1 MGKPEITEEMIFGCF
16 AAAQE
21 ADSLEGTA
29 SSFVD
34 VEEYENKIMYPEFA
48 RWAKKVNRP
57 DIARIF
63 ARVAGEEGL
72 HAHWLREL
80 YADMGTPERGEDT
93 ERAVEVLEQIR
104 NNCDELFDMNPKAV
118 LEKALAVAIRVEERE
133 YQDIYPRFRDQAL
146 EKGDSKSAEVY
157 QRVIDSERQHA
168 EWFHAALT
176 DYRQE
181 MGAAA
186 TA

>member
-1 MGKPEITEEMIFGCF
+1 MEKPEITEDMIFGCF
-16 AAAQE
+16 AAAKKGE
-21 ADSLEGTA
+21 NLEGTA
-29 SSFVD
+29 ESFVD

-63 ARVAGEEGL
+63 AKVAGEEGL

-80 YADMGTPERGEDT
+80 YTDMGTPDRGEDT
-93 ERAVEVLEQIR
+93 ERAIDALEQIR
-104 NNCDELFDMNPKAV
+104 DNCDELIAMNPEAV
-118 LEKALAVAIRVEERE
+118 LEKALMVAIRVEERE

-146 EKGDSKSAEVY
+146 EQGDNRSAAIY
-157 QRVIDSERQHA
+157 QKVIDSERQHA
-168 EWFHAALT
+168 EWFQAALT

-181 MGAAA
+181 IGVAASA
-186 TA
+186 

>member
-1 MGKPEITEEMIFGCF
+1 MEKPEITEDMIFGCF
-16 AAAQE
+16 AAAQQAE
-21 ADSLEGTA
+21 SLEGTA
-29 SSFVD
+29 ASFVD

-48 RWAKKVNRP
+48 RWAKKVDRP

-80 YADMGTPERGEDT
+80 YTDMGTPERGEDT
-93 ERAVEVLEQIR
+93 ERAIEVLQQIKD
-104 NNCDELFDMNPKAV
+104 NCDELFDLNPEGV

-146 EKGDSKSAEVY
+146 EKGDTRAAGIY
-157 QRVIDSERQHA
+157 QKVIDSERQHA
-168 EWFHAALT
+168 EWFQAALS

-181 MGAAA
+181 IGAAA

>member
-1 MGKPEITEEMIFGCF
+1 MSKPEITEDMIFQCF

-21 ADSLEGTA
+21 AEDLAGTA
-29 SSFVD
+29 ASFVD

-48 RWAKKVNRP
+48 RWAKQAKRP

-72 HAHWLREL
+72 HAVWLREL
-80 YADMGTPERGEDT
+80 YTDMGTPERGDDT
-93 ERAVEVLEQIR
+93 ERAVEVLETIR
-104 NNCDELFDMNPKAV
+104 ANCDELIAMNPEGV
-118 LEKALAVAIRVEERE
+118 LEKALVVALRVEERE
-133 YQDIYPRFRDQAL
+133 YRDIYPRFRDQAL
-146 EKGDSKSAEVY
+146 AKGDTRAAEVY

-168 EWFHAALT
+168 EWFEGALH

-181 MGAAA
+181 LAA

>member
-16 AAAQE
+16 AAAQQ

-29 SSFVD
+29 ASFVD
-34 VEEYENKIMYPEFA
+34 VEAYENKTMYPEFA

-63 ARVAGEEGL
+63 SKVAGEEGL
-72 HAHWLREL
+72 HAHWLRQL
-80 YADMGTPERGEDT
+80 YTDMGTPERGEDT
-93 ERAVEVLEQIR
+93 ERAIEVLEQIKQ
-104 NNCDELFDMNPKAV
+104 NCDELFDMHPEGV

-133 YQDIYPRFRDQAL
+133 YQDSYPRFRDQAV
-146 EKGDSKSAEVY
+146 EKGDTNAAKVY

-168 EWFHAALT
+168 EWFHVALA

-181 MGAAA
+181 MGVAA

>member
-29 SSFVD
+29 ASFVD

-93 ERAVEVLEQIR
+93 ERAIEVLPAHMTP
-104 NNCDELFDMNPKAV
+104 D
-118 LEKALAVAIRVEERE
+118 
-133 YQDIYPRFRDQAL
+133 
-146 EKGDSKSAEVY
+146 
-157 QRVIDSERQHA
+157 
-168 EWFHAALT
+168 
-176 DYRQE
+176 
-181 MGAAA
+181 GAAGTPNESVPWISLESITNTIGQRGA
-186 TA
+186 GADQE